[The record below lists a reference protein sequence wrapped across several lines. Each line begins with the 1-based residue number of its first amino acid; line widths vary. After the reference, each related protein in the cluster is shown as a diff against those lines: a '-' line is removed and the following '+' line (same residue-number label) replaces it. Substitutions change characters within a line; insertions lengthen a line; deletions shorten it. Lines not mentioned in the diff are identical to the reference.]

1 MSGERQDSYWVGF
14 DLGGTK
20 MLAVLF
26 DQQFQPIARQRKRT
40 DGQAGPEAGVKRI
53 IGVIQALLGEAH
65 VAPQQVR
72 GIGIGCP
79 GPLDLD
85 RGIVLEMP
93 NLGWKKV
100 RLEATLQAAFGC
112 PTVLANDVDAGVYG
126 EYRFGAAREARCVV
140 GVFPGTGIGGG
151 AVYQG
156 NILRGQRGSCLE
168 IGHIPVL
175 RNGPLCGCGR
185 RGCLEAVAGRLAI
198 AAEVSKA
205 AFRGE
210 APYVTQK
217 VGCDVAAI
225 RSQVL
230 ADAIEAGDKAV
241 ESIVRD
247 AARMIGWATAG
258 VVNVLAPDIVLLGGG
273 LVEDMPKLFHGEIEA
288 ALRAQV
294 MPSFT
299 ETFEVAVAKLSGDA
313 SVLGAAAWAQHV
325 LAEESQFPPQKQPQK
340 QKTKGKA

>member
-1 MSGERQDSYWVGF
+1 MSGDTQDSYWVGF

-26 DQQFQPIARQRKRT
+26 DQEFRPVARQRKRT
-40 DGQAGPEAGVKRI
+40 HGQAGPEAGVARI
-53 IGVIQALLGEAH
+53 ITVIQALLGEAQ
-65 VAPQQVR
+65 VSPAQVR
-72 GIGIGCP
+72 GIGVGCP

-100 RLEATLQAAFGC
+100 RLQAALESAFNC

-156 NILRGQRGSCLE
+156 KILRGRRSSCVE

-210 APYVTQK
+210 APHVMQK
-217 VGCDVAAI
+217 VGCDVMAI
-225 RSQVL
+225 RSRIL
-230 ADAIEAGDKAV
+230 ADAIEAGDRAV
-241 ESIVRD
+241 ETIVRE
-247 AARMIGWATAG
+247 AARMIGWAMAG
-258 VVNVLAPDIVLLGGG
+258 VVNVLAPDVVLLGGG
-273 LVEDMPKLFHGEIEA
+273 VVEDMPKLFCSEIET

-299 ETFEVAVAKLSGDA
+299 DTFEMAVAQLSGDA
-313 SVLGAAAWAQHV
+313 SVLGAAALVQQALAQQHQ
-325 LAEESQFPPQKQPQK
+325 SPPQKQK
-340 QKTKGKA
+340 QKAKGKV

>member
-1 MSGERQDSYWVGF
+1 MSGDTQESYWVGF

-26 DQQFQPIARQRKRT
+26 DQEFRPVARQRKRT
-40 DGQAGPEAGVKRI
+40 HAQSGPEAGVARI
-53 IGVIQALLGEAH
+53 IAVIQALLGEAH
-65 VAPQQVR
+65 VAPAQVR
-72 GIGIGCP
+72 GIGVGCP

-100 RLEATLQAAFGC
+100 RLQEALESAFGC

-156 NILRGQRGSCLE
+156 KILRGRRSSCVE

-210 APYVTQK
+210 APHVMQK
-217 VGCDVAAI
+217 VGCDVMAI
-225 RSQVL
+225 RSRIL
-230 ADAIEAGDKAV
+230 ADAIEAGDTAV
-241 ESIVRD
+241 ETIVRE
-247 AARMIGWATAG
+247 AARTIGWAMAG

-273 LVEDMPKLFHGEIEA
+273 LVEDMPKLFCGEIET

-299 ETFEVAVAKLSGDA
+299 DTFEMAVAQLSGDA
-313 SVLGAAAWAQHV
+313 SVLGAAAWAQQIF
-325 LAEESQFPPQKQPQK
+325 AEQGQAPPQKK
-340 QKTKGKA
+340 AKGRG